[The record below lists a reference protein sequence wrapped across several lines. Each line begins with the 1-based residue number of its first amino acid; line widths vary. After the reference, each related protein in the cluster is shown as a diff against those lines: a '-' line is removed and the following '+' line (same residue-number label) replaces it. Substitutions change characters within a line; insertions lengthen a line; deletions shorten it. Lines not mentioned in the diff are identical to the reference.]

1 MEKPK
6 GDEAWI
12 NGGFFV
18 CQPRVFDYLTEG
30 EATVFERGPL
40 EKLASDGELY
50 AYKHFGFWKCMDTL
64 RDKISLNKMWEQNQA
79 EWKVWQ

>member
-50 AYKHFGFWKCMDTL
+50 AYKHRGFWKCMDTL
-64 RDKISLNKMWEQNQA
+64 RDKISLSKMWEQNQA
-79 EWKVWQ
+79 EWKVW